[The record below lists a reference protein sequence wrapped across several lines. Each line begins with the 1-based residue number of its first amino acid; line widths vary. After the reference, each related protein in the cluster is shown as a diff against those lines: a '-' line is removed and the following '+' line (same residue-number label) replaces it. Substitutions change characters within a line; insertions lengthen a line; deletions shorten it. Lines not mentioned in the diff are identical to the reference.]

1 MKDNCKINQI
11 NFLVPNITFPKKIT
25 AQIRYNSQASNAIL
39 SNENSVYK
47 LNFETPQLAITP
59 GQSAVFYKGE
69 RCLGGAIIDSTN
81 RQNNNISDVA

>member
-59 GQSAVFYKGE
+59 GQSAVFYDNDTL
-69 RCLGGAIIDSTN
+69 LGGGIIELT
-81 RQNNNISDVA
+81 